1 MLNTRKTRL
10 MTKLAIYEK
19 RAGKEDIKLS
29 KYYKTDYVR
38 YNMLKSVVAVT
49 FGYFII
55 LAMIVLYQSE
65 YLIREAVN
73 LNYYEIVKFTI
84 GIYILILTVYIA
96 ASLLGYSLY
105 YSISRKRLAK
115 YFRMLRRL
123 RTIYRE
129 EDGEIEREEQE
140 EC

>member
-1 MLNTRKTRL
+1 MLNNRKIRL

-19 RAGKEDIKLS
+19 REGKEDLKLS

-38 YNMLKSVVAVT
+38 YHILKTIVAVT
-49 FGYFII
+49 VGYLLI

-73 LNYYEIVKFTI
+73 LNYYEIAKFVI
-84 GIYILILTVYIA
+84 GVYILILTVYIA

-105 YSISRKRLAK
+105 YTVSRKRLAK

>member
-1 MLNTRKTRL
+1 MINNRKARL

-19 RAGKEDIKLS
+19 REGKEDIRLS

-38 YNMLKSVVAVT
+38 YEMLKSVVAVT
-49 FGYFII
+49 FGYLII
-55 LAMIVLYQSE
+55 LAMVVLYKSE

-73 LNYYEIVKFTI
+73 LNYYGIAKQVI

-96 ASLLGYSLY
+96 ASILGYSIY
-105 YSISRKRLAK
+105 YSMSRKRLAK

-123 RTIYRE
+123 RTIYKE
-129 EDGEIEREEQE
+129 EDGELEMEE
-140 EC
+140 